1 MKNGQGSFV
10 FPDGSSYMG
19 NWVDDRMTGKGMLQ
33 SKLGE
38 VIYDG
43 NFKENHMDGQGVYYN
58 TDTDHSPSSY

>member
-1 MKNGQGSFV
+1 
-10 FPDGSSYMG
+10 MG